1 MNKSRVLLLVLLLG
15 ARLFSYAQSGASSA
29 DIYWQMQKLKVLGSV
44 LYIGA
49 HPDDENTQLLAYLS
63 KGKMYRTGYLSLTR
77 GEGGQNLIGDE
88 QGIELGLIRT
98 QELLAARKIDGA
110 EQFFTSAYDFGFSKK
125 PEEALSKWNEEQVL
139 SEIVWVIRKFQP
151 DVIISRWPTT
161 GEGGHGHHT
170 ASAILAVKA
179 FEAAADATKFPEQ
192 LKDLPVWK
200 AKRLLWNS
208 FEIGAPTKYLPS
220 DFKVDAGAFGSLLG
234 KSYGEIAALSRS
246 MHKTQ
251 AMGTAASR
259 GVDWENFKTIGGTAP
274 KIEISDGVTVDWSR
288 IDESGKVISSIN
300 KLIASYDFKNPEH
313 SIAQLVQIY
322 KEIKRLP
329 KSEWRNQ
336 KLKEI
341 QDLIASCSGLFLEAV
356 SGSPL
361 AYRGDSIKV
370 AITAISRLQT
380 GLKWLQLE
388 LGRSIEKV
396 NTTLMENTA
405 STVNKTI
412 KVDAEKSITQPFW
425 LTKEKQKDNYVI
437 LQQGLV
443 GEADVQPSYTATL
456 TLEINSELFE
466 FEIPVQYKYTDP
478 VRGELYQP
486 LVVAYAKNAKEIMQ
500 SADTLVRKEIKYNH
514 IPLLTYFK
522 PIEKERALPD
532 FKKAGKRIGYIVGAG
547 DKVPAALLKM
557 GYELFYIGE
566 KELASASELQKFDAI
581 ITGVR
586 AYNTQKWLLENSK
599 QLLNYVEQ
607 GGNLIVQYNTPDLDS
622 NAMKA
627 IGPAP
632 LVVTKNRITNEEA
645 SVKILDP
652 LHPFFH
658 FPNEIS
664 DDDFKGWVQE
674 RSTYHALDNANSYT
688 KLISMA
694 DPGESEQNNSLLTM
708 KYGKGNFSYVGLTLF
723 RQLPAGVSGAYKLL
737 ANLIAL
743 NQKKGF

>member
-1 MNKSRVLLLVLLLG
+1 MNKSRALLFVLLVGL
-15 ARLFSYAQSGASSA
+15 RLFSYAQQGASSA

-63 KGKMYRTGYLSLTR
+63 KGKMYRTAYLSLTR
-77 GEGGQNLIGDE
+77 GDGGQNLIGDE
-88 QGIELGLIRT
+88 QGVELGLIRT
-98 QELLAARKIDGA
+98 QEMLAARKLDGA
-110 EQFFTSAYDFGFSKK
+110 EQYFTRAFDFGFSKR
-125 PEEALSKWNEEQVL
+125 PEEALSKWNEEQIL
-139 SEIVWVIRKFQP
+139 ADIVWVIRKFQP
-151 DVIISRWPTT
+151 DVIITRWPTT

-170 ASAILAVKA
+170 ASAILSVKA

-192 LKDLPVWK
+192 LKYVSVWK

-208 FEIGAPTKYLPS
+208 FEIGTTSKYLPS
-220 DFKVDAGAFGSLLG
+220 DFKVDAGAFDALLG

-259 GVDWENFKTIGGTAP
+259 GADWESFKTIGGTAP
-274 KIEISDGVTVDWSR
+274 TKDLLDDVSVGWNR
-288 IDESGKVISSIN
+288 IDESGRVLARIN
-300 KLIASYDFKNPEH
+300 SLIASYDFKNPQH

-322 KEIKRLP
+322 KDVERLP
-329 KSEWRNQ
+329 KLEWRIQ

-341 QDLIASCSGLFLEAV
+341 QALIASCSGLFLEAV
-356 SGSPL
+356 SDSPL
-361 AYRGDSIKV
+361 AYRGDSVKV
-370 AITAISRLQT
+370 TITAISRLQT

-388 LGRSIEKV
+388 LGSSIEKL
-396 NTTLMENTA
+396 NTTLKENTV
-405 STVNKTI
+405 STVIKKI
-412 KVDAEKSITQPFW
+412 KVDAEKPITQPYW
-425 LTKEKQKDNYVI
+425 LIKEKQKDSYSI
-437 LQQGLV
+437 LQQELV
-443 GEADVQPSYTATL
+443 GAPDVQPSYTATL
-456 TLEINSELFE
+456 QIEINGELFE
-466 FEIPVQYKYTDP
+466 FEIPVQYKYTDH

-486 LVVAYAKNAKEIMQ
+486 LVVTYAKDAMQ
-500 SADTLVRKEIKYNH
+500 AADSLLRKEIKYNH
-514 IPLLTYFK
+514 IPLVTYFK
-522 PIEKERALPD
+522 PIEKEFSLPEI
-532 FKKAGKRIGYIVGAG
+532 KTAGKRIGYIVGAG
-547 DKVPAALLKM
+547 DKVSVALLKM

-586 AYNTQKWLLENSK
+586 AYNTQKWLLENNK

-607 GGNLIVQYNTPDLDS
+607 GGNLIVQYNTPDTDS
-622 NAMKA
+622 SAMKT

-632 LVVTKNRITNEEA
+632 FVISKNRITNEEA
-645 SVKILDP
+645 QVKILEP

-664 DDDFKGWVQE
+664 DVDFKGWVQE
-674 RSTYHALDNANSYT
+674 RSTYHALDTDNSYT

-694 DPGESEQNNSLLTM
+694 DPGEAEQNNSLLTM
-708 KYGKGNFSYVGLTLF
+708 KYGKGSFSYVGLTLF
-723 RQLPAGVSGAYKLL
+723 RQLPAGVLGAYKLL